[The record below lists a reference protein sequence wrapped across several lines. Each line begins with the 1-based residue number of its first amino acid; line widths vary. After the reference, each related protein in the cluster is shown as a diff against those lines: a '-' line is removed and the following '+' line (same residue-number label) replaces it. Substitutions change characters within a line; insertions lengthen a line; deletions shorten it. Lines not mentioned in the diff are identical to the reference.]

1 MYRRP
6 ESLAL
11 GCWGLLIKTVL
22 LGLCAP
28 LWPPRPVSACGG
40 DAQLG
45 LGGGGV
51 GVPSA
56 VNQQGLMSRNL
67 RAVPGGAADAVAAAG
82 FVGPPVLTAFQQFC
96 LPSVHPCV
104 RVAN

>member
-6 ESLAL
+6 ERLRY
-11 GCWGLLIKTVL
+11 WGLLIRTL
-22 LGLCAP
+22 HLGLCAL
-28 LWPPRPVSACGG
+28 LWPPRPVSARGG

-45 LGGGGV
+45 VGGVGV

-56 VNQQGLMSRNL
+56 VNQQGLGSRNL
-67 RAVPGGAADAVAAAG
+67 HAVLGGASDAVAAAG
-82 FVGPPVLTAFQQFC
+82 FVGPPVLTAFHQFC
-96 LPSVHPCV
+96 LPSVPPCV